1 MHATVLCNDNASTSP
16 QSRRVSYTAPH
27 PHCPNTL
34 TTHLNKKCA
43 SVMIPCTQHHFL
55 LPLPP
60 NSISPACL
68 PSRPPHTTFLVTCPY
83 MVPVATRSSHHHG
96 LFNLHAAAFTLAF
109 TQQHLLGD
117 RSTSWTYATN
127 HLSMLFPQL
136 PQSSLPFATSL
147 HLQHVSLYYRYH
159 CSIFY
164 PPSQS
169 AVQPLNSHLN
179 HTESTITMLNQTL
192 KFLQLVSLE
201 HLSASRTSHTSSAE
215 GYITCTW

>member
-109 TQQHLLGD
+109 TQQHLLG
-117 RSTSWTYATN
+117 
-127 HLSMLFPQL
+127 HL
-136 PQSSLPFATSL
+136 
-147 HLQHVSLYYRYH
+147 Y
-159 CSIFY
+159 
-164 PPSQS
+164 
-169 AVQPLNSHLN
+169 
-179 HTESTITMLNQTL
+179 
-192 KFLQLVSLE
+192 
-201 HLSASRTSHTSSAE
+201 TSSAFSRPSLNSPYGSCDYHHTLE
-215 GYITCTW
+215 HSVTAPTLLDNKDQNIRTLLSI